1 MSFLS
6 RVAPR
11 LQAARARWAGV
22 DHAVRAYD
30 RHSAVLGGQIAAAIT
45 YFGFLSFFPLLALAF
60 SVVGY
65 VSVVYPDARDDI
77 TAAVQSAFPSL
88 IGSGAG
94 QIDIDDVADAK
105 AGAGI
110 IGLAGLLYAGLGWVD
125 SLRDGLR
132 IVFGTLDDSPPLL
145 RKKLLD
151 LVVLVLLGLAVLG
164 SIVVSSLATAAT
176 ALVLGWVGLA
186 GSLVAT
192 ALLKV
197 LAVMLALAFDTA
209 VLAILLTRL
218 TGATMSWRQVGT
230 GAVLGAVGFEV
241 LKLLGTFLIGRTT
254 DNSAYAAVGVVVGL
268 LVWINLVSRLF
279 VYTAA
284 WTATRPYSLVP
295 ATFGQPG
302 AGRETPLGRASDPI
316 LLEPSGY
323 PAVPAVSEAEAS
335 GADAADASVVGAAGR
350 TRSRTR
356 TVRGALI
363 GAALGAW
370 AGNLVAR
377 RRSRA

>member
-1 MSFLS
+1 MSVLG

-30 RHSAVLGGQIAAAIT
+30 RHSAVLGGQVAAAIT
-45 YFGFLSFFPLLALAF
+45 YFGFLSFFPLLALSFA
-60 SVVGY
+60 VVGY
-65 VSVVYPDARDDI
+65 VSVVFPDARDGI
-77 TAAVQSAFPSL
+77 TSAVESAFPSL
-88 IGSGAG
+88 VGSGAG
-94 QIDIDDVADAK
+94 QIDIDDVVAAR
-105 AGAGI
+105 AGAGV

-125 SLRDGLR
+125 ALRDGLR
-132 IVFGTLDDSPPLL
+132 AVFGTLDDSPPFL
-145 RKKLLD
+145 RKKLVD
-151 LVVLVLLGLAVLG
+151 LLVLVLLGLAMLG

-186 GSLVAT
+186 DSLAAT
-192 ALLKV
+192 VLLKV
-197 LAVMLALAFDTA
+197 LVVLLALAFDTA
-209 VLAILLTRL
+209 VLTILLTRL
-218 TGATMSWRQVGT
+218 SGAALSWRQVGS

-254 DNSAYAAVGVVVGL
+254 DNPAYATFGVVVGL
-268 LVWINLVSRLF
+268 LVWINLVSRLL

-302 AGRETPLGRASDPI
+302 AGRETPLARASDPV

-323 PAVPAVSEAEAS
+323 PPVPAAS
-335 GADAADASVVGAAGR
+335 AAGGPDESTAAVSGG

-356 TVRGALI
+356 TVRGTLV
-363 GAALGAW
+363 GAALGIW
-370 AGNLVAR
+370 LGNLVAR
-377 RRSRA
+377 RRRSRS

>member
-1 MSFLS
+1 MGLVS

-11 LQAARARWAGV
+11 LRAARARWPGV
-22 DHAVRAYD
+22 DHAVRAFD
-30 RHSAVLGGQIAAAIT
+30 RHSAVLGGQVAAGIT

-60 SVVGY
+60 AVVGY
-65 VSVVYPDARDDI
+65 VSVVYPDAREGI
-77 TAAVQSAFPSL
+77 TSAVQSAFPSL
-88 IGSGAG
+88 IGPGAG
-94 QIDIDDVADAK
+94 QIDIDDVVAAK
-105 AGAGI
+105 AGAGVL
-110 IGLAGLLYAGLGWVD
+110 GLAGLLYAGLGWVD

-132 IVFGTLDDSPPLL
+132 IVFGTIDDSPPFV
-145 RKKLLD
+145 RKKLID
-151 LVVLVLLGLAVLG
+151 LVVLILLGLAVLG

-186 GSLVAT
+186 DSLAAT

-197 LAVMLALAFDTA
+197 LAVVLAVAFDTV
-209 VLAILLTRL
+209 VLGILLTRL
-218 TGATMSWRQVGT
+218 SGAGLSWRQVGS

-254 DNSAYAAVGVVVGL
+254 DNPAYATFGVVVGL
-268 LVWINLVSRLF
+268 LIWINLVSRLL

-302 AGRETPLGRASDPI
+302 AGRETPLARASDPI

-323 PAVPAVSEAEAS
+323 PASADSDGSDAVA
-335 GADAADASVVGAAGR
+335 GVAAGG

-356 TVRGALI
+356 TVRGTLV
-363 GAALGAW
+363 GAAVGVWLG
-370 AGNLVAR
+370 NVVAR